1 MRPKRLWNS
10 GGDDSDFGKDED
22 VKLSTRKPESRRVQI
37 ERSLS
42 PEYAALRPRV
52 KKEDK
57 PAQEHI
63 KESPDEIFGDE
74 SLGFRQAKLENMKSS
89 RQASSEEE
97 SSEREFQPRPR
108 AGSSRTAAAP
118 TKLTDIK
125 AQPKKRIS
133 DKGLELR
140 EGQPRPS
147 CTSPSA

>member
-1 MRPKRLWNS
+1 MP

-22 VKLSTRKPESRRVQI
+22 VKLSIRKPASRRGQF
-37 ERSLS
+37 EQSLS

-52 KKEDK
+52 KKEKK
-57 PAQEHI
+57 PAEEHI

-89 RQASSEEE
+89 RRLSSEEE
-97 SSEREFQPRPR
+97 SSEREFQHRPR
-108 AGSSRTAAAP
+108 AGSSKIAAVP

-125 AQPKKRIS
+125 AQPKKRIL

-140 EGQPRPS
+140 EGQP
-147 CTSPSA
+147 